1 MPEARSNIAKSM
13 SRVHVLAE
21 RAAPVPYS
29 HQEEHHGRSRLYR
42 EGANH
47 IAADQTIVHAFE
59 SGGAFVAMGTQ
70 ARMLVPMPGVDS
82 IANSPPITS
91 ILSRMLIKPRP
102 AADFD
107 S

>member
-1 MPEARSNIAKSM
+1 MPETHSNIAKSM

-21 RAAPVPYS
+21 GDAAVRPLTRKRNLAGPPY
-29 HQEEHHGRSRLYR
+29 G

-47 IAADQTIVHAFE
+47 IAADQMIVHAFE
-59 SGGAFVAMGTQ
+59 SGGASAATGTQ

>member
-1 MPEARSNIAKSM
+1 MPEARSNIAKSI
-13 SRVHVLAE
+13 SRVHVLTE
-21 RAAPVPYS
+21 GDTTVRPLTRRGTWQLPPC
-29 HQEEHHGRSRLYR
+29 G

-59 SGGAFVAMGTQ
+59 SGAASAATGTQ
-70 ARMLVPMPGVDS
+70 ARMLVPPPGVDS